1 MFACPAYRGIMMDRR
16 KLLTGLVSA
25 AVLRVGALHAA
36 QRPVIAVLEGTS
48 PEAARYY
55 LNHFEQA
62 LRERDHVPGRT
73 VEVIARYAGGDASRY
88 SQLAGELI
96 QLGPAVIVTGSTTGA
111 LACKRLTSSIPIV
124 SSNLTDPVEM
134 GLVSSL
140 SRPGGNVTG
149 VTVSSE
155 GQPGKLLQFL
165 LELKPSV
172 TKIGVLSNPA
182 EMASSRQVRAAE
194 SAAHEIGLMLIY
206 ATVRS
211 PEDLREAFRVL
222 AQGGAEAIY
231 APSSLLLRNERKSF
245 AELALAGRLPSVCN
259 AREIVEVGA
268 LMSYGVD
275 LRENYRRAA
284 YFVDRIL
291 RGSSVTELPIENPRR
306 FFTSVNART
315 ARALSIKI
323 PATLHAIADEIIE

>member
-1 MFACPAYRGIMMDRR
+1 MDRR
-16 KLLTGLVSA
+16 KLLPGLASA
-25 AVLRVGALHAA
+25 AVLRPGALLAA
-36 QRPVIAVLEGTS
+36 KVPLIAILEGTA
-48 PEAARYY
+48 PGAARYY
-55 LNHFEQA
+55 LDHFEQA
-62 LRERDHVPGRT
+62 LRERNHVSGRT
-73 VEVIARYAGGDASRY
+73 VEFVARYADGNALRY
-88 SQLAGELI
+88 PQIADELI
-96 QLGPAVIVTGSTTGA
+96 RLRPAVIVTGSTTGA
-111 LACKRLTSSIPIV
+111 LACRRLTNTVPIV
-124 SSNLTDPVEM
+124 SSNLTDPVGM
-134 GLVSSL
+134 GLVTSL

-172 TKIGVLSNPA
+172 TTIGVLANPA
-182 EMASSRQVRAAE
+182 EMASARQVRAAMT
-194 SAAHEIGLMLIY
+194 AANEIGLKLID

-211 PEDLREAFRVL
+211 PENLPDAFQLL
-222 AQGGAEAIY
+222 ARGGAEAIY

-245 AELALAGRLPSVCN
+245 AELALADRLPSVCN

-268 LMSYGVD
+268 LMSYGID

-291 RGSSVTELPIENPRR
+291 RGSSVAELPTENPRR

-315 ARALSIKI
+315 ARALNIKI